1 MQHREAQRKRKEA
14 MALRKRLEE
23 AERERI
29 LDETEITDD
38 ETNYYGDD
46 DDGGSGKISDEQ
58 QNIFRNNSN
67 RNNDVNVTLHQ
78 IHAQDE
84 GVLYTHTI
92 TVSRVGILLSIRF
105 SHSWIALICTDTD
118 PPPPSPSHPL
128 CSRLISYTT
137 YFFLSTYFQG
147 TNWTKG

>member
-14 MALRKRLEE
+14 MALRKRFEE

-46 DDGGSGKISDEQ
+46 DDGVSGENQ

-92 TVSRVGILLSIRF
+92 TVSRVGILLSSFRF
-105 SHSWIALICTDTD
+105 SH
-118 PPPPSPSHPL
+118 
-128 CSRLISYTT
+128 RLD
-137 YFFLSTYFQG
+137 LH
-147 TNWTKG
+147 

>member
-46 DDGGSGKISDEQ
+46 DDGVSGEQ
-58 QNIFRNNSN
+58 QNIFSNNSN
-67 RNNDVNVTLHQ
+67 RNNNVNVTLHQ

-92 TVSRVGILLSIRF
+92 TVSRVGVLLSIHFSHRWIALILTPPSPSPSQPSLLTLNFLHNILLSI
-105 SHSWIALICTDTD
+105 SL
-118 PPPPSPSHPL
+118 
-128 CSRLISYTT
+128 
-137 YFFLSTYFQG
+137 FQG